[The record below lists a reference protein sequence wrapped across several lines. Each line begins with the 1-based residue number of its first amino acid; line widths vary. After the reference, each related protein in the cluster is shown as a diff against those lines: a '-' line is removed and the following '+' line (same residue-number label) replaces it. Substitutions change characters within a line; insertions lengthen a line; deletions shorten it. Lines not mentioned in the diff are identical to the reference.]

1 MKPTIFASAVI
12 SAFLLTTAITTQAG
26 DSYKSSAGNSPSN
39 SNPPADSTAQSQM
52 KAGMGSDCHGM
63 DHSKMKGSNMHDMP
77 MSGDPDKDFAMMMKM
92 HHQKGV
98 EMAEMELKQGKSA
111 EMKAMA
117 KKIIEAQKKEIAQFD
132 RWLGNQQQ

>member
-1 MKPTIFASAVI
+1 MKPTIFTSAVI
-12 SAFLLTTAITTQAG
+12 SAFLLTTAITTHAG
-26 DSYKSSAGNSPSN
+26 DSYKSSAA
-39 SNPPADSTAQSQM
+39 NPPADSTAQSQM
-52 KAGMGSDCHGM
+52 KSGMGDSHDM
-63 DHSKMKGSNMHDMP
+63 NHSKMKVSNMHDMP

-92 HHQKGV
+92 HHQQGV

-117 KKIIEAQKKEIAQFD
+117 KKIIEAQKKEIAQLD